1 MKDFDFIF
9 DQIDAAV
16 APERFTNSL
25 EFGKILDEKGAC
37 SALMFRPEYSTE
49 PLFASIKEPTLM
61 EFDLGENGV
70 YLSSDRKHCLY
81 IKNQQII
88 LMESTVVPETINYVK
103 RKARIGAAIGAT
115 GGGFMGSIIGR
126 GLGAG
131 IGALS
136 GLIRGNKDVETP
148 LMVLSYWDEKQIV
161 EHHVLL
167 QFNPKEFNAERFLEI
182 WKLHKTEL

>member
-1 MKDFDFIF
+1 MKDFDYIF

-103 RKARIGAAIGAT
+103 RNARIGAAIG
-115 GGGFMGSIIGR
+115 
-126 GLGAG
+126 
-131 IGALS
+131 
-136 GLIRGNKDVETP
+136 
-148 LMVLSYWDEKQIV
+148 
-161 EHHVLL
+161 VLL
-167 QFNPKEFNAERFLEI
+167 ATVIFTLWFRPDFKGVLGNPTDGFIILG
-182 WKLHKTEL
+182 